1 VTIDANFTPYQT
13 VHAPR
18 GTVRMVKQIRWCMEG
33 EDGGRRVSVIISD
46 FKLRLPIGS
55 GNNMTLEGILLEE
68 CVSFD

>member
-1 VTIDANFTPYQT
+1 
-13 VHAPR
+13 
-18 GTVRMVKQIRWCMEG
+18 MEG